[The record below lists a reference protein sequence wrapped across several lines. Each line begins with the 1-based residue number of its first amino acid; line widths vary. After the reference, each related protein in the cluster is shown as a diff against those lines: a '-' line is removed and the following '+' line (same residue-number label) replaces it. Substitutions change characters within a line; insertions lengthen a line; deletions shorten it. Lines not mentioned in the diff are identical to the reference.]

1 MLYDAFIAAVL
12 LFTTWRGS
20 AKGFAWQ
27 VAGIAALVLCFAFA
41 TPLSLF
47 VAPFLRVQP
56 PLDRW
61 LAMLGIYLV
70 FSFITYAVAR
80 GYRDWLEKKRFEE
93 YDKHLGAVFGFLKG
107 AVGGIVLTFFLV
119 GLSPRSRELVLGTYS
134 GFAAGWIMHELRP
147 VMPAEL
153 NGLLAPYM
161 ETLDSERGAPP
172 WIRAGSP
179 PGKPTGD
186 DDPFAGGAGPS
197 APGGGAGKGGDG
209 PPESGD
215 PLRSWEEKLLGLLAR
230 KLPRKS
236 QFEIDDLV
244 AELIENARSDEI
256 ETLAE
261 ELERAAPAAV
271 DALLE
276 QFLAAHRE
284 PDPRPSESAS
294 VDSKRTARLIEEIAE
309 VLERDPRKRAARI
322 REIEARLA
330 GVSAAAA
337 ARAIED
343 WHSDLLAIDPDPDP
357 QTDLAADLDERLRRQ
372 R

>member
-1 MLYDAFIAAVL
+1 
-12 LFTTWRGS
+12 
-20 AKGFAWQ
+20 
-27 VAGIAALVLCFAFA
+27 
-41 TPLSLF
+41 
-47 VAPFLRVQP
+47 
-56 PLDRW
+56 
-61 LAMLGIYLV
+61 MLGIYLV

-107 AVGGIVLTFFLV
+107 AVGGLVLTFFLV

-161 ETLDSERGAPP
+161 EKLDPERGAPP

-179 PGKPTGD
+179 SGNPPGG
-186 DDPFAGGAGPS
+186 DDPFAGGAPA
-197 APGGGAGKGGDG
+197 APQGGAEKGAGG
-209 PPESGD
+209 PPESGE
-215 PLRSWEEKLLGLLAR
+215 PLRSWEEELLGVLAR

-236 QFEIDDLV
+236 QLEIADLV

-256 ETLAE
+256 EALAE

-271 DALLE
+271 DALLDR
-276 QFLAAHRE
+276 FLIDRRE
-284 PDPRPSESAS
+284 PDPRPSGSAS
-294 VDSKRTARLIEEIAE
+294 VDSKRTARLIEEIAD
-309 VLERDPRKRAARI
+309 VLERDPRKRATRI

-330 GVSAAAA
+330 GVPAAAA